1 MTTEKSTSPGPTG
14 AIWVS
19 ALSAPHLL
27 VASYSS
33 RPFRGRVDPAGAE

>member
-33 RPFRGRVDPAGAE
+33 RPFVGG

>member
-27 VASYSS
+27 W
-33 RPFRGRVDPAGAE
+33 RVIPAAAFVGG